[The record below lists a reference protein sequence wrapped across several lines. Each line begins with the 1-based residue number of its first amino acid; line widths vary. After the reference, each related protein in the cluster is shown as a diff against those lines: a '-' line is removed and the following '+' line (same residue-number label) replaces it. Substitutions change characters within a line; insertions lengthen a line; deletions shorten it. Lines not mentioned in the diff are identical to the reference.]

1 MKAARPHAC
10 LIAIK
15 GGVKLLPINYDIKVE
30 QLAKE
35 FNLNCLNLDYL
46 EINKIIFE
54 QFKQNPI
61 EYETEKINNLMFDF
75 KTLEE
80 II

>member
-1 MKAARPHAC
+1 MRFHAC
-10 LIAIK
+10 LIAVK
-15 GGVKLLPINYDIKVE
+15 SGVKLLPINYDIKVE

-35 FNLNCLNLDYL
+35 FNLNCLNLDYT
-46 EINKIIFE
+46 EINEEI
-54 QFKQNPI
+54 FKQFTQNSI
-61 EYETEKINNLMFDF
+61 EYDTEKINNLMFDF

>member
-1 MKAARPHAC
+1 MT
-10 LIAIK
+10 I
-15 GGVKLLPINYDIKVE
+15 E